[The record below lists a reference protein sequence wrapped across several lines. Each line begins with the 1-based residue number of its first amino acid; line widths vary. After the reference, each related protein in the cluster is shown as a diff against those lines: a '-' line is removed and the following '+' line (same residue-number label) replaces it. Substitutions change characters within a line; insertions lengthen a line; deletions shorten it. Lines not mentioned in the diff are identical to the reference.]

1 METCDQL
8 QSRLLPIGRPIFNI
22 QIVLENENRRQDPLS
37 IIMTICFSFVADKH
51 LKIDIVNENNMQCK
65 T

>member
-22 QIVLENENRRQDPLS
+22 QTVLENENRRQDPLS

-51 LKIDIVNENNMQCK
+51 LKIGIVNENNMQC
-65 T
+65 